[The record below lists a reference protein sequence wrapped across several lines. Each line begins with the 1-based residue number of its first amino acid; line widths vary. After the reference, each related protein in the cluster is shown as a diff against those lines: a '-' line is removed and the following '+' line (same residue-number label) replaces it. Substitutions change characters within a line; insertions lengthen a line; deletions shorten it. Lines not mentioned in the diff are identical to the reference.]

1 MYRWQRCTDDT
12 DGTNGYWVLV
22 IGTSVTY
29 TLVDT
34 DGSVTTY
41 GLVQVGL
48 CDYLCFCKHRQL
60 DVHR

>member
-1 MYRWQRCTDDT
+1 MYRWHRCTD
-12 DGTNGYWVLV
+12 GINGLGSVLLV

-48 CDYLCFCKHRQL
+48 CDYLCFCKHR
-60 DVHR
+60 